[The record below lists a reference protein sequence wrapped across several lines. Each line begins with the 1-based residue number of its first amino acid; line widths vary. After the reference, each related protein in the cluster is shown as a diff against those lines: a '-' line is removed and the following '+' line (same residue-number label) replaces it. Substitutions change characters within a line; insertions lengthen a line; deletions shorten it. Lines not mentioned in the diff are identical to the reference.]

1 MKRVDMKD
9 VLNDSSNE
17 LTIGV
22 LNSVPQIRF
31 VSKIDEALQKRG
43 LTQAK
48 LATLTG
54 LRPTTISEVVNG
66 SRLALTKSHIA
77 SIMIALRITDIREII
92 DIEFAP
98 ETVEQFE
105 KESKEWIEDGE
116 IPESVEKMYAD
127 HAKELFSPDIKA

>member
-9 VLNDSSNE
+9 VLNDSSSE
-17 LTIGV
+17 LTLGV

-31 VSKIDEALQKRG
+31 VSRIDEALQKRD
-43 LTQAK
+43 LNQAK
-48 LATLTG
+48 LATLSG
-54 LRPTTISEVVNG
+54 LRPNTISQMVNG

-77 SIMIALRITDIREII
+77 AIMIALRITDIREII

-105 KESKEWIEDGE
+105 KERIKWVRDKV
-116 IPESVEKMYAD
+116 IPESVRKTYAD
-127 HAKELFSPDIKA
+127 NAKKLFSPDIRA